1 MGVIP
6 ISHPLPFLHLPIIPS
21 PSRNLASGQP
31 LPFLQLHVIL
41 TSAQRPPHVIP
52 SAAPPNVI
60 LTSAKRP
67 PHVILNVAQ
76 RSEESIAP
84 HAQPSSPPVILAHT
98 SPHLLLPNSPHYAPI
113 SSMTCYHWSN
123 FPKGYSQLH
132 PQEPKRSLRQAFR
145 NLLVSLPLP
154 LKCRLFVTNNCTK
167 IFRLSLCCGNNGQPG
182 C

>member
-1 MGVIP
+1 MRGP
-6 ISHPLPFLHLPIIPS
+6 NGEARLRQYPSRDPHPSEDPSPLHLCPFPLEGGRLE
-21 PSRNLASGQP
+21 PALVKTGDGGENLQP
-31 LPFLQLHVIL
+31 HVIL
-41 TSAQRPPHVIP
+41 TSAQRPP
-52 SAAPPNVI
+52 
-60 LTSAKRP
+60 L
-67 PHVILNVAQ
+67 VILNVAK
-76 RSEESIAP
+76 RSEESIVP
-84 HAQPSSPPVILAHT
+84 HAQPSSSPVILAHT

-154 LKCRLFVTNNCTK
+154 RKCRLFVTNNCTK
-167 IFRLSLCCGNNGQPG
+167 IFGLSSCCGNHGEPG